1 MFIDVFNND
10 RQRFLRQFP
19 EGFQVVRLCQFHV
32 LIYRRLIDGLD
43 LLDNRLHQ
51 RAEQSFLIVKVV
63 IKSSVSHMGVLA
75 NLPDAGPLKAIF
87 QKVLLGTE
95 QKIFVGLLKVS

>member
-1 MFIDVFNND
+1 MTDSVSSDSFQRDFKSSVFASSMCSFTD
-10 RQRFLRQFP
+10 AS
-19 EGFQVVRLCQFHV
+19 
-32 LIYRRLIDGLD
+32 IDGLD

-75 NLPDAGPLKAIF
+75 GLPDAGPLKAIF
-87 QKVLLGTE
+87 QKVLLGAE
-95 QKIFVGLLKVS
+95 QKIFVCLLRTNA